1 MLVLSILNIL
11 RIMERSKVVKY
22 AEYMFS
28 GIFCSLV
35 FVFFAFFYN
44 SHLHFVEQFQFF
56 QLTGDFFISKLGSPG
71 GLSGYI
77 GGFLTQFYYLSLA
90 GPLIIT
96 ALLFALQRVMIR
108 ILHNANFSP
117 VLFPV
122 TFMPSLL
129 AGLILCNEFYPLSAI
144 TGFLIAMLSG
154 LGYVSIT
161 NMRLRFI
168 AGMLLIPLTYWAA
181 GGSYMSLV
189 LLMLAYELI
198 LYQQSRKKRSS
209 VPVAIY
215 PSVIRGWYLTGY
227 ILLAAVIPLLVSQF
241 LILQPL
247 MMSFLSEFYYN
258 VLTAIPTAVLV
269 LFIIPP
275 ALLLLVSIFSIKEK
289 HKISLLAFQAAVFV
303 VLCFFGIKSFANF
316 EAEQIMK
323 YDYLVR
329 NEKWNDVL
337 EYADKKPPRNYL
349 SLAMLNLSLAKTGQ
363 LGEKMFFYDQHGIN
377 GLFLPFNRE
386 YATALMGNELL
397 YHLGLTNASQ
407 EYAFESMQT
416 IPNMGLSARIIKRL
430 AETNLI
436 NGQYRVSEKYLTLL
450 SKTLFYRGWAKNTMK
465 YLDNEERINN
475 DRNYGEKRKFMVRS
489 DYFFHIKN
497 IEAVLNRMVKEHPDN
512 KMAFEYLMAFY
523 MINKDLRNFINLI
536 PLMEKM
542 QYSKV
547 PVSYQ
552 EAIMYIIVSDNGDP
566 AANTPSYI
574 TRDTQL
580 RMKAYA
586 DIYMAYPDAR
596 QRLEK
601 RFSGTYWFYLHF
613 KEVDFSSAEEKPDN
627 TGST

>member
-1 MLVLSILNIL
+1 
-11 RIMERSKVVKY
+11 MEKFKVVKY
-22 AEYMFS
+22 AEYLFS
-28 GIFCSLV
+28 SIFYGGV

-56 QLTGDFFISKLGSPG
+56 LLTGDFFVSKLGYPG

-90 GPLIIT
+90 GPLIIA
-96 ALLFALQRVMIR
+96 ALLFALQLVMKR
-108 ILHNANFSP
+108 ILHAVNSSP
-117 VLFPV
+117 LIFPV
-122 TFMPSLL
+122 AFVPSLL

-154 LGYVSIT
+154 LGYLSIT
-161 NMRLRFI
+161 NVRPRFI
-168 AGMLLIPLTYWAA
+168 AGVLLIPLTYWMA
-181 GGSYMSLV
+181 GGSYMSLL

-198 LYQQSRKKRSS
+198 LYQRSRKKRSS
-209 VPVAIY
+209 DKSVIH
-215 PSVIRGWYLTGY
+215 PSGIRGWHLIIYL
-227 ILLAAVIPLLVSQF
+227 LLAVVIPLLVRQF

-247 MMSFLSEFYYN
+247 IMTFISEFYYN
-258 VLTAIPTAVLV
+258 ILTTIPAALLV
-269 LFIIPP
+269 LFILPP
-275 ALLLLVSIFSIKEK
+275 TLVLLVNI
-289 HKISLLAFQAAVFV
+289 ISLREKYLKSALAFQAAMFV

-329 NEKWNDVL
+329 SEKWNDVL
-337 EYADKKPPRNYL
+337 EYADRKPPRNYL

-363 LGEKMFFYDQHGIN
+363 LGNMMFVYDQHGIN
-377 GLFLPFNRE
+377 GLFLPFNRD
-386 YATALMGNELL
+386 YVTALMGNEIL

-416 IPNMGLSARIIKRL
+416 IPNMGKSARIIKRL

-436 NGQYRVSEKYLTLL
+436 NGQYKVSEKYLTLL
-450 SKTLFYRGWAKNTMK
+450 SKTIFYRKWAKNAKTF
-465 YLDNEERINN
+465 LNNEEKINS
-475 DRNYGEKRKFMVRS
+475 DRNWGEKRKFSVRN
-489 DYFFHIKN
+489 DYFFHINN
-497 IEAVLNRMVKEHPDN
+497 IEAVLNRMVKEHPEN

-523 MINKDLRNFINLI
+523 LINKDLRNFINLI

-552 EAIMYIIVSDNGDP
+552 EAIMYIIGSNNEDP
-566 AANTPSYI
+566 MTNSPAYI
-574 TRDTQL
+574 TQDTKL
-580 RMKAYA
+580 RMRAYA
-586 DIYMAYPDAR
+586 DIYTAYPDAR
-596 QRLEK
+596 ERLEN

-613 KEVDFSSAEEKPDN
+613 KEVDLSRAEEKSDN

>member
-1 MLVLSILNIL
+1 
-11 RIMERSKVVKY
+11 MEKSKVVKY
-22 AEYMFS
+22 AEYLFS
-28 GIFCSLV
+28 GIFCSGV

-56 QLTGDFFISKLGSPG
+56 LLTGDFFISKLVYPG

-96 ALLFALQRVMIR
+96 ALLFALQRVMKR
-108 ILHNANFSP
+108 ILHTANSSP
-117 VLFPV
+117 LIFPV
-122 TFMPSLL
+122 TFVPSLL

-161 NMRLRFI
+161 NVRPRFI
-168 AGMLLIPLTYWAA
+168 AGVLLIPLTYWAA

-198 LYQQSRKKRSS
+198 LYQRSRKKRSS
-209 VPVAIY
+209 DSGAIH
-215 PSVIRGWYLTGY
+215 PSGIRGWYLTGY
-227 ILLAAVIPLLVSQF
+227 LLLAVAIPLLVRQF

-258 VLTAIPTAVLV
+258 VLTTTPTAVLV
-269 LFIIPP
+269 LFILPP
-275 ALLLLVSIFSIKEK
+275 SLMLLVSIVPSREK
-289 HKISLLAFQAAVFV
+289 YLKSSLAFQAAVFAG
-303 VLCFFGIKSFANF
+303 LCFFGIKSFANF

-337 EYADKKPPRNYL
+337 GYADKKPPRNYL

-363 LGEKMFFYDQHGIN
+363 LGDKMFVYDQHGIN

-386 YATALMGNELL
+386 YVTALMGNEIL

-416 IPNMGLSARIIKRL
+416 IPNMGKSARIIKRL

-450 SKTLFYRGWAKNTMK
+450 SKTIFYRKWAKNTRR
-465 YLDNEERINN
+465 YLNNEEKIDN
-475 DRNYGEKRKFMVRS
+475 DRNWGEKRKFMVRS

-542 QYSKV
+542 KYSKV

-552 EAIMYIIVSDNGDP
+552 EAIMYIIGSNNEDP
-566 AANTPSYI
+566 MTNSPAYI
-574 TRDTQL
+574 TQDTKL
-580 RMKAYA
+580 RMRAYA
-586 DIYMAYPDAR
+586 DIYTAYPDAR
-596 QRLEK
+596 VRLEK

-613 KEVDFSSAEEKPDN
+613 KEVDFSPAEEKSDN